1 MESPSTLVIRLPR
14 HFGPSDGRALE
25 RELKKRSIDA
35 ETVFEFDLGRLQ
47 QIDNAGVTALL
58 ACLQWVAKQDGK
70 IQLGAISPE
79 AATLL
84 ELTGMD
90 QVFAPAASMAASVVE
105 AESKPCMPASDLAVD
120 HSLNPESQASTV
132 AA

>member
-1 MESPSTLVIRLPR
+1 MESQSTLVIRLPR
-14 HFGPSDGRALE
+14 HFGPSEGRALR

-58 ACLQWVAKQDGK
+58 GCLQWVAKQDGK
-70 IQLGAISPE
+70 IQLGAISAE

-90 QVFAPAASMAASVVE
+90 RVFAPATTSVE
-105 AESKPCMPASDLAVD
+105 AEGKPCMPANALALGRSID
-120 HSLNPESQASTV
+120 KESNAGVQVRTV